1 MDRQLREW
9 AAEQRLES
17 APVRVE
23 LLLRR
28 ELRARRWKRRMAW
41 AAPLAA
47 AAALAVF
54 FWPRPE
60 PAALVEPI
68 AVVAKQVAEPVP
80 EPVMDTVPL
89 IENAKPAPAAVRRVS
104 PPRGPAPQP
113 FVAVGAWQAVE
124 PIERASIVRAEL
136 PRATLARYGMPVGAG
151 RLTEPATVE
160 LLLGEDGTLRA
171 IRLVSSMQ

>member
-54 FWPRPE
+54 FWPRPAPIVRPQPE
-60 PAALVEPI
+60 PMAAR
-68 AVVAKQVAEPVP
+68 VAEPVAEPIP
-80 EPVMDTVPL
+80 EMIVEP
-89 IENAKPAPAAVRRVS
+89 AKPAAPMGRRVR

-124 PIERASIVRAEL
+124 PIERARIVRTEL
-136 PRATLARYGMPVGAG
+136 PRATLARYGMPVGTG
-151 RLTEPATVE
+151 RLAEPAPVE
-160 LLLGEDGTLRA
+160 LLLGEDGTVRA
-171 IRLVSSMQ
+171 IRLVSSIQ

>member
-17 APVRVE
+17 APVSVE

-28 ELRARRWKRRMAW
+28 ELRTRRWKRRMAW
-41 AAPLAA
+41 VAPLAA

-54 FWPRPE
+54 FWPQAKQMPAVEPEPVVARAVE
-60 PAALVEPI
+60 PAAEP
-68 AVVAKQVAEPVP
+68 AE
-80 EPVMDTVPL
+80 E
-89 IENAKPAPAAVRRVS
+89 AKPMDPSVRRVR

-124 PIERASIVRAEL
+124 PIERANIVRTEL

-151 RLTEPATVE
+151 RLAEPAPVD
-160 LLLGEDGTLRA
+160 LLLGEDGTVRA
-171 IRLVSSMQ
+171 IRLVSSIQ

>member
-17 APVRVE
+17 APVSVE
-23 LLLRR
+23 LVLRR

-41 AAPLAA
+41 TAPLVA
-47 AAALAVF
+47 AAALAML
-54 FWPRPE
+54 FWPQAKQEPVVKPE
-60 PAALVEPI
+60 PEVARAMEPPVEF
-68 AVVAKQVAEPVP
+68 VDEVKAE
-80 EPVMDTVPL
+80 
-89 IENAKPAPAAVRRVS
+89 APTVRRIR

-124 PIERASIVRAEL
+124 PIERANIVRTEL

-151 RLTEPATVE
+151 RLTEPAPVE
-160 LLLGEDGTLRA
+160 LLLGEDGTVRA
-171 IRLVSSMQ
+171 IRLVSSIQ

>member
-9 AAEQRLES
+9 ASEQRLES
-17 APVRVE
+17 APVGVE

-28 ELRARRWKRRMAW
+28 QLRARRWKRRMAW

-54 FWPRPE
+54 LWPQAKQAPVVEPVPVAARVVEP
-60 PAALVEPI
+60 PAALVE
-68 AVVAKQVAEPVP
+68 E
-80 EPVMDTVPL
+80 
-89 IENAKPAPAAVRRVS
+89 APPDALPVRRAR

-124 PIERASIVRAEL
+124 PIERANIVRTEL

-151 RLTEPATVE
+151 RWTEPAPVE
-160 LLLGEDGTLRA
+160 LLLGEDGTVRA
-171 IRLVSSMQ
+171 IRLVSSVQ